1 MTYAAAGLAVNRVAS
16 PRVTTIESV
25 RIVGMS
31 FLLGFLAG
39 AGGSAPDRPVQAAR
53 LDTLGDVVIEVWTTR
68 GIRPPLPAERV
79 APASR
84 PERRAGPRRPRG
96 PAGRAHRRTRRGG
109 APPARRG
116 VERAGHLGGIAAVA
130 GVGAGGAPGMDAQ
143 PGAPTRIAIRTME
156 GTKRVIATA
165 PGRSRWRRL
174 RRCRRTRSARRA
186 GGGR

>member
-68 GIRPPLPAERV
+68 GVRPALPTEPV
-79 APASR
+79 GLAPR
-84 PERRAGPRRPRG
+84 LAGPRGLR
-96 PAGRAHRRTRRGG
+96 
-109 APPARRG
+109 
-116 VERAGHLGGIAAVA
+116 
-130 GVGAGGAPGMDAQ
+130 
-143 PGAPTRIAIRTME
+143 
-156 GTKRVIATA
+156 
-165 PGRSRWRRL
+165 RSRLPDR
-174 RRCRRTRSARRA
+174 
-186 GGGR
+186 G